1 MALRAGW
8 KRYGLGALLMISAA
22 GTASAQQIQAPPGM
36 KDCQTIRTCNFARGA
51 QVRGCLSSYSCRSCR
66 FVAAGTRI
74 LDGRRVQNQVIRC
87 GWGAPPDS

>member
-51 QVRGCLSSYSCRSCR
+51 QVRGCLSSYSCRQCTFAPRS
-66 FVAAGTRI
+66 VVTI
-74 LDGRRVQNQVIRC
+74 DGVRRTEWRSTC
-87 GWGAPPDS
+87 AWGAGS